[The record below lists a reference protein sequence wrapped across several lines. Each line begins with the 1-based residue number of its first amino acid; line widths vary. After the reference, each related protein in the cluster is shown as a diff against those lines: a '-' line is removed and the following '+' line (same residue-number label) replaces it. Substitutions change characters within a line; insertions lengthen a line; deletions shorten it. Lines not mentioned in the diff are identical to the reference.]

1 MDRYFNHSIHF
12 TLFECVI
19 REDRTEDSRPRRSSK
34 IHICHGLMSW
44 IPIEM
49 FFYSS
54 NSRDLLVTLIVIP
67 QERTNVESVAYSIG
81 EACHG
86 SEILLVRV
94 FVLRASVILAA
105 ILTVDGDEQ
114 RHESFVRYRV
124 VRSEPY

>member
-1 MDRYFNHSIHF
+1 MRIEQKIRGLDDRARF
-12 TLFECVI
+12 TFAM
-19 REDRTEDSRPRRSSK
+19 
-34 IHICHGLMSW
+34 GLCPGFRLKCFST
-44 IPIEM
+44 
-49 FFYSS
+49 
-54 NSRDLLVTLIVIP
+54 RDLLVTLIVIP

-94 FVLRASVILAA
+94 FVLRTSVILAA

>member
-1 MDRYFNHSIHF
+1 MRIEQKIRGLDDRARF
-12 TLFECVI
+12 TFAM
-19 REDRTEDSRPRRSSK
+19 
-34 IHICHGLMSW
+34 GLCPGFRLKCFST
-44 IPIEM
+44 
-49 FFYSS
+49 S

-94 FVLRASVILAA
+94 FVLRTSVILAA